1 MNKAALM
8 KLAKE
13 QDSKKESGTPPAAAQ
28 TPVEAPVAKE
38 GASTPPEDGEGR
50 EALQRTIYAALV
62 GGADIRRS
70 QSGTLA
76 ICRWAYKTSKE
87 AVDVWDECREKE
99 QRA

>member
-13 QDSKKESGTPPAAAQ
+13 QDSKNESGTPPAAAQ

-62 GGADIRRS
+62 GGADFLRT
-70 QSGTLA
+70 QAGTA
-76 ICRWAYKTSKE
+76 EICRAAYGRSKV
-87 AVDVWDECREKE
+87 AVKVWFECREKE